1 MRLGWS
7 NFALKHSAQGT
18 GNSYS
23 TLDPSEVVRLA
34 DAYWD
39 KRRPGSGETDLSRKV
54 IVPVPPEGFFCPPRA
69 KLMAGMPVRAEVVT
83 RQDGED
89 PYVQTFIT
97 TEDAKAWGVLVETP
111 AEIAEVVCYS
121 AEALLENGGTRST
134 DCDWEIVTLLCSIGG
149 ATDPMMPL
157 AMARNFL
164 EKPGGTKGEYTA
176 QQFAEAIWHWAQRGI
191 RIKG

>member
-1 MRLGWS
+1 M
-7 NFALKHSAQGT
+7 
-18 GNSYS
+18 
-23 TLDPSEVVRLA
+23 LDPSEVVHLA
-34 DAYWD
+34 DVHWD

-54 IVPVPPEGFFCPPRA
+54 IVPVPPEGFFCPPRTR
-69 KLMAGMPVRAEVVT
+69 LMPGMPVRAEVVT

-97 TEDAKAWGVLVETP
+97 PEDAKTWGVLETP

-134 DCDWEIVTLLCSIGG
+134 DCDWEIVTLLCSIG

-176 QQFAEAIWHWAQRGI
+176 QEFAEAIWHWSQRGI
-191 RIKG
+191 RIKEIKP